1 MGSGPSFFS
10 KEYNDQLKAK
20 GDARRIAEMAQE
32 RGIRIPGP
40 NEDLTEVPDFANAGD
55 GMIYFMKLS
64 KKQVKQIKDIPFR
77 IAGRRQ
83 MSLTQRSELS
93 PLSHDSLTKLESS
106 NAIQEVIR
114 IAKAGGDGA
123 ELLIG
128 ARKGGMIAPKP
139 APMIGGQ
146 RAAARGRG
154 GF

>member
-1 MGSGPSFFS
+1 MGGGPSIFS
-10 KEYNDQLKAK
+10 KQYNDELKQRNTQK
-20 GDARRIAEMAQE
+20 RLDEMAQE
-32 RGIRIPGP
+32 KGIRIPGP
-40 NEDLTEVPDFANAGD
+40 NEDLTEIPSSFDNAGD
-55 GMIYFMKLS
+55 AFVFFSRLTP
-64 KKQVKQIKDIPFR
+64 KQIKQVLKIPFR

-83 MSLTQRSELS
+83 MTLLEREALS

-128 ARKGGMIAPKP
+128 ARKGGMIAQKA
-139 APMIGGQ
+139 APMIGQ
-146 RAAARGRG
+146 HAARGRG

>member
-1 MGSGPSFFS
+1 MGGGPSIFS
-10 KEYNDQLKAK
+10 KEYNDALKAK
-20 GDARRIAEMAQE
+20 GDARRIEEMAQD

-40 NEDLTEVPDFANAGD
+40 NEDLTELPDFANAGD
-55 GMIYFMKLS
+55 AMIYFMKLS
-64 KKQVKQIKDIPFR
+64 KKQVKSVKDISFR

-83 MSLTQRSELS
+83 LSLTQRSELS

-128 ARKGGMIAPKP
+128 AKNGGKIP
-139 APMIGGQ
+139 PMIGCQ
-146 RAAARGRG
+146 SRKRG

>member
-114 IAKAGGDGA
+114 IAKAGGYGA
-123 ELLIG
+123 
-128 ARKGGMIAPKP
+128 
-139 APMIGGQ
+139 
-146 RAAARGRG
+146 
-154 GF
+154 

>member
-1 MGSGPSFFS
+1 MGGIFS
-10 KEYNDQLKAK
+10 AEGNKAIK
-20 GDARRIAEMAQE
+20 DRNTQKRIEEMAQE

-40 NEDLTEVPDFANAGD
+40 NEDITEIPDFPDAGD
-55 GMIYFMKLS
+55 AFIFFSKLS
-64 KKQVKQIKDIPFR
+64 KKQIKQVKDIPFR

-83 MSLTQRSELS
+83 MTLTQRADLS

-128 ARKGGMIAPKP
+128 ANRGGKIP
-139 APMIGGQ
+139 PMIGVQ
-146 RAAARGRG
+146 HRSRG
-154 GF
+154 GYSRF

>member
-1 MGSGPSFFS
+1 MGGGPSIFS
-10 KEYNDQLKAK
+10 KEYNDQLKNRNTQK
-20 GDARRIAEMAQE
+20 RIEEMAQE

-40 NEDLTEVPDFANAGD
+40 NEDLTEVPDFDNAGD
-55 GMIYFMKLS
+55 GMVYFMKLS
-64 KKQVKQIKDIPFR
+64 KKQIKQVKDIPFR

-128 ARKGGMIAPKP
+128 ARKGGMIAHKP
-139 APMIGGQ
+139 TPMIGCQHG
-146 RAAARGRG
+146 RGRG